1 MKRAIT
7 ILIILII
14 MSMMNACGSDVI
26 NEIYNPDGER
36 KDYDSIGYLNS
47 EEKEEQ
53 EEIEITEQ
61 TEEEEVEESGI
72 TDQLQDETVNTDGY
86 LNHLVP
92 GIYKRSSDNCITTVT
107 LNYNADGTYTIEIV
121 NDITNNNS
129 TGQTTII
136 DELYSV
142 FDDMGDAYG
151 VGRSPEQYHETILGI
166 STIDVS
172 NITIDGCGYVYTPE
186 GDVMMSISSLYGG
199 GLYLGTT
206 QEGNNSVIN
215 QTGSEYGIQFM
226 NGYFNEVTDIPYE

>member
-1 MKRAIT
+1 MKKT
-7 ILIILII
+7 VSILIILVI

-47 EEKEEQ
+47 EEKEEV
-53 EEIEITEQ
+53 EITEQ
-61 TEEEEVEESGI
+61 TEDGEVEEPGK
-72 TDQLQDETVNTDGY
+72 TDQLQDGTVNTDGY

-107 LNYNADGTYTIEIV
+107 LYYNADGTYTIEIV

-129 TGQTTII
+129 MGQTTVI

-142 FDDMGDAYG
+142 FDDVGDAYG
-151 VGRSPEQYHETILGI
+151 VGRSPEQYHETILNV

-172 NITIDGCGYVYTPE
+172 NVTMDGCGYIYTPE
-186 GDVMMSISSLYGG
+186 GDMMMSVASLYGG
-199 GLYLGTT
+199 GLCLRTT
-206 QEGNNSVIN
+206 REGDNSVIS

>member
-1 MKRAIT
+1 MIGGRRMKKAVT
-7 ILIILII
+7 ILIILVII

-47 EEKEEQ
+47 EEKEEG
-53 EEIEITEQ
+53 
-61 TEEEEVEESGI
+61 EVEELGK
-72 TDQLQDETVNTDGY
+72 TDQLQDGTVNTDGF

-129 TGQTTII
+129 TGQTTVI

-151 VGRSPEQYHETILGI
+151 VGRSPEQYHETILNV

-172 NITIDGCGYVYTPE
+172 NVTMDGCGYIYTPE
-186 GDVMMSISSLYGG
+186 GDMMMSIASLYGG
-199 GLYLGTT
+199 GLCLRTT
-206 QEGNNSVIN
+206 QEGDNSVIN

>member
-1 MKRAIT
+1 MKKAVT
-7 ILIILII
+7 ILIILVII

-47 EEKEEQ
+47 EEKEEG
-53 EEIEITEQ
+53 
-61 TEEEEVEESGI
+61 EVEELGK
-72 TDQLQDETVNTDGY
+72 TDQLQDGTVNTDGF

-129 TGQTTII
+129 TGQTTVI

-151 VGRSPEQYHETILGI
+151 VGRSPEQYHETILNV

-172 NITIDGCGYVYTPE
+172 NVTMDGCGYIYTPE
-186 GDVMMSISSLYGG
+186 GDMMMSIASLYGG
-199 GLYLGTT
+199 GLCLRTT
-206 QEGNNSVIN
+206 QEGDNSVIN